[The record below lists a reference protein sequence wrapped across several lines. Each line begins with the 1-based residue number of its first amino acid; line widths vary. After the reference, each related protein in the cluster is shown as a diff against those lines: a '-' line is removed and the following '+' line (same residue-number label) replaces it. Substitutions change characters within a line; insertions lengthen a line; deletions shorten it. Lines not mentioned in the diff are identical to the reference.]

1 MIRFFL
7 LLLAIVLFSSC
18 QRRPPDQSDQIV
30 SMQLID
36 RNGFTETIS
45 IKDRLTPFQ
54 SIDFLSPQPYQ
65 KVLRIYGKT
74 PQGKSLSKISS
85 YHSNGH
91 IWQLLE
97 VVDGRAHG
105 AYQEWYPN
113 GQQKIHANVIEGLAD
128 IHDLAQNSW
137 VFHEKSQ
144 VWDEQGNTIAQIH
157 YDKGLL
163 HGLSTY
169 YHPNGQISQI
179 IPYDQGNIHG
189 ETLRF
194 NEKGHILET
203 IPFVQGKNH
212 GAASGN
218 WSESARAYDEI
229 YDKGLLLSGI
239 YFDPQGEKSGKIVD
253 GNGFKP
259 LFQNGKLASTIE
271 YQKGLQQGLVEE
283 YFPNGELR
291 CSYQILDD
299 KKQGEEWEYYPT
311 STKARPKPKLNLHW
325 HEDQIEGQVKTWY
338 ENGTLESQ
346 REMHQQKKQGLSF
359 AWYKNGDIMMVE
371 DYANDLLIKGSYFKK
386 GDKKPVSKIE
396 DGKGLA
402 TLFTN
407 EGIFWKKIIY
417 EKGKPQLHD
426 ESNAR

>member
-1 MIRFFL
+1 MIRLLPL
-7 LLLAIVLFSSC
+7 LLVIALFSSC
-18 QRRPPDQSDQIV
+18 QRQNPDQSDQIV

-45 IKDRLTPFQ
+45 IKDRLAPYQ

-65 KVLRIYGKT
+65 KVLRVYGRNT
-74 PQGKSLSKISS
+74 QGKSQSKISS

-105 AYQEWYPN
+105 TYQEWYAN
-113 GQQKIHANVIEGLAD
+113 GQQRIHAHVIEGLAD
-128 IHDLAQNSW
+128 INDLAQTSW
-137 VFHEKSQ
+137 IFHEKSQ
-144 VWDEQGNTIAQIH
+144 VWDEQGNAIAEIH

-189 ETLRF
+189 VSLSFDEEGRT
-194 NEKGHILET
+194 LET
-203 IPFVQGKNH
+203 ILFVQGQKQ
-212 GAASGN
+212 GSASGN
-218 WSESARAYDEI
+218 WSETAKAYEEV

-239 YFDPQGEKSGKIVD
+239 YYNPQGEKSGEIIQ
-253 GNGFKP
+253 GNGIKP
-259 LFQNGKLASTIE
+259 LFQNGRLASTME
-271 YQKGLQQGLVEE
+271 FQKGVQQGLVEE
-283 YFPNGELR
+283 YFPNGELH
-291 CSYQILDD
+291 CSYHIANE
-299 KKQGEEWEYYPT
+299 KKQGEEWEYYPA
-311 STKARPKPKLNLHW
+311 STKANPKPKLNLHW

-346 REMHQQKKQGLSF
+346 REIHQQKKQGLSF

-386 GDKKPVSKIE
+386 GDKKPISKIE

-402 TLFTN
+402 TLFTS
-407 EGIFWKKIIY
+407 EGIFWKKIPY